1 MAEQDA
7 LLEPPPRRIQFPPQA
22 AGPAS
27 GMAAG
32 PGLPGYA
39 ELHCLSNFSFLRGAS
54 SPAELVQRAK
64 ALGYQA
70 LALTD
75 DCSVAGAVRAFEA
88 ARDCGMALIHG
99 SEFAWGPLRVVAL
112 ARDLNGWGNLCEFI
126 SAARSRADKGQYL
139 VDADSPWQLLREG
152 CECIIVPQRA
162 QLPAGDVAAMA
173 QAVQE
178 ALAQL
183 GSHCWLGVEL
193 LLAPD
198 DSLWLQSL
206 QDVAGR
212 MGLSC
217 VACGDVHMHA
227 RSRKPLQDL
236 VTALRLGCT
245 VAECGFEL
253 HPNAERHLRS
263 RLRLGGI
270 YPRAMLDATVQIAAR
285 CDFTLSE
292 ISYHYP
298 QESVLPGMDARQ
310 TLAWHTWQGAAGRYP
325 QGIPERVARQ
335 LKEELELIAECR
347 YEMYFLT
354 VHDIV
359 RYARSEGILCQ
370 GRGSAAN
377 SAVCYC
383 LGITAVDPTKTTLL
397 MARFISRERSEPP
410 DIDVDF
416 EHSRREIVIQYIYEK
431 YGRDRAA
438 LTAVVSCWRT
448 RGALRDAGKALG
460 VDAVL
465 IDAMARQ
472 HHWFSDAEDQAAEPG
487 PEQEDGPE
495 PEPLDPVL
503 GWVRSKLLRLARLR
517 ERLGD
522 ECPQLSPQRARL
534 WLELALQL
542 RDSPRHL
549 SQHVGGFVLTHGPL
563 TRLVPVEPAA
573 MEGRSVIQWDKDDL
587 DTMDLL
593 KVDVLALGM
602 LTVLRGSLDARAA
615 LRGPRWELADIPQ
628 DDCATY
634 DMICRA
640 DTVGTFQIESRAQM
654 SMLPRLR
661 PRVFYDLV
669 VEVAIVRPGPI
680 QGGMVHPYLQARER
694 QRQGDALVLEKPAL
708 KEALARTLGVPIFQ
722 EQVMQIAMIAAG
734 FSAGEAD
741 ELRRSMAAW
750 RRKGGVHR
758 FERQLIDGMLAN
770 GYSAEFAQAIFRQM
784 LGFGEYGFPESHAYS
799 FAMLA
804 YASAWL
810 KRHEPACFLM
820 ALLNAQPM
828 GFYTPSQ
835 LIQDARRH
843 GVRVL
848 PVDVRHSDWDC
859 TLEAPHERIAGVEL
873 PQPAVRLGLRMVAQL
888 SEKAG
893 ERVVQARTEAAF
905 KSTEDLALRAW
916 LQRAELQAL
925 AAADALQGLSGHRRQ
940 QMWDAAALLAPPP
953 LFAGVPVHEAPVQ
966 LAAAPEGEEILFDYA
981 ATGLSLRRHPLA
993 LLRDRLRR
1001 HGLRTALELRDTLP
1015 GMRVRACGIVTVRQ
1029 RPPTAK
1035 GTVFITLED
1044 ETGTVNLVVWP
1055 DTVTRWGEPLLG
1067 SRLLAVEGVWQS
1079 SAEWGGRQAPGTPQ
1093 EGPQPED
1100 LPAVRHLIVQ
1110 RARDMSRWLG
1120 RLGGSGVASRNFH

>member
-1 MAEQDA
+1 
-7 LLEPPPRRIQFPPQA
+7 
-22 AGPAS
+22 
-27 GMAAG
+27 
-32 PGLPGYA
+32 
-39 ELHCLSNFSFLRGAS
+39 
-54 SPAELVQRAK
+54 
-64 ALGYQA
+64 
-70 LALTD
+70 
-75 DCSVAGAVRAFEA
+75 
-88 ARDCGMALIHG
+88 
-99 SEFAWGPLRVVAL
+99 
-112 ARDLNGWGNLCEFI
+112 
-126 SAARSRADKGQYL
+126 
-139 VDADSPWQLLREG
+139 
-152 CECIIVPQRA
+152 
-162 QLPAGDVAAMA
+162 
-173 QAVQE
+173 
-178 ALAQL
+178 
-183 GSHCWLGVEL
+183 
-193 LLAPD
+193 
-198 DSLWLQSL
+198 
-206 QDVAGR
+206 
-212 MGLSC
+212 
-217 VACGDVHMHA
+217 
-227 RSRKPLQDL
+227 
-236 VTALRLGCT
+236 
-245 VAECGFEL
+245 
-253 HPNAERHLRS
+253 
-263 RLRLGGI
+263 
-270 YPRAMLDATVQIAAR
+270 
-285 CDFTLSE
+285 
-292 ISYHYP
+292 
-298 QESVLPGMDARQ
+298 
-310 TLAWHTWQGAAGRYP
+310 
-325 QGIPERVARQ
+325 
-335 LKEELELIAECR
+335 
-347 YEMYFLT
+347 
-354 VHDIV
+354 
-359 RYARSEGILCQ
+359 
-370 GRGSAAN
+370 
-377 SAVCYC
+377 
-383 LGITAVDPTKTTLL
+383 

-416 EHSRREIVIQYIYEK
+416 EHARRETVIQYIYEK

-460 VDAVL
+460 VDAAL

-472 HHWFSDAEDQAAEPG
+472 HHWFSDAEDEAAEP
-487 PEQEDGPE
+487 E
-495 PEPLDPVL
+495 PDDPAL

-522 ECPQLSPQRARL
+522 ACPQLSPRRARL

-549 SQHVGGFVLTHGPL
+549 SQHVGGFVLTEGPL
-563 TRLVPVEPAA
+563 TRLVPVEPAT
-573 MEGRSVIQWDKDDL
+573 MEKRSVIQWDKDDL
-587 DTMDLL
+587 DTMGLL

-615 LRGPRWELADIPQ
+615 LRGVRWELADIPRE
-628 DDCATY
+628 DAATY

-661 PRVFYDLV
+661 PREFYDLV

-708 KEALARTLGVPIFQ
+708 KKALERTLGVPIFQ
-722 EQVMQIAMIAAG
+722 EQVMQIAMIAAD

-770 GYSAEFAQAIFRQM
+770 GYSAKFAQAIFRQM

-859 TLEAPHERIAGVEL
+859 TLEAPHERIASVDL
-873 PQPAVRLGLRMVAQL
+873 PQPAVRLGLCMVAQL
-888 SEKAG
+888 PKASG
-893 ERVVQARTEAAF
+893 ERVAQVRAQAPFT
-905 KSTEDLALRAW
+905 STEDLALRAR

-940 QMWDAAALLAPPP
+940 QMWDAAALQVQPP

-1015 GMRVRACGIVTVRQ
+1015 GLRVRACGIVTVRQ

-1035 GTVFITLED
+1035 GTLFITLED

-1055 DTVTRWGEPLLG
+1055 DTVTRWSEPLLG
-1067 SRLLAVEGVWQS
+1067 ARLLAVEGEWQS
-1079 SAEWGGRQAPGTPQ
+1079 SAGWGRKDEAQ
-1093 EGPQPED
+1093 ESQRGAD
-1100 LPAVRHLIVQ
+1100 LPAVRHLIVR
-1110 RARDMSRWLG
+1110 RARDMSRLLG
-1120 RLGGSGVASRNFH
+1120 RLGGSGLASRNFH

>member
-1 MAEQDA
+1 MAEQDI
-7 LLEPPPRRIQFPPQA
+7 LLEPPPPQLQRLQPPPQA
-22 AGPAS
+22 TGPVS
-27 GMAAG
+27 GMASG

-54 SPAELVQRAK
+54 SPAQLVQRAK

-75 DCSVAGAVRAFEA
+75 ECSVAGAVRAFEA
-88 ARDCGMALIHG
+88 ARDCEMALIHG

-126 SAARSRADKGQYL
+126 SAARARADKGRYL
-139 VDADSPWQLLREG
+139 VDTDSPWHLLREG
-152 CECIIVPQRA
+152 CECIVLPQRA
-162 QLPAGDVAAMA
+162 LLPAGDVPAIA
-173 QAVQE
+173 QAVQ
-178 ALAQL
+178 AAVAQL
-183 GSHCWLGVEL
+183 GPGCWLGVEL

-206 QDVAGR
+206 QDVAGL

-270 YPRAMLDATVQIAAR
+270 YPRAMLDATLQIAAR
-285 CDFTLSE
+285 CDFKLSE

-325 QGIPERVARQ
+325 QGIPESVAKQ
-335 LKEELELIAECR
+335 LKDELELIAECR

-383 LGITAVDPTKTTLL
+383 LGITAVDPNKTTLL

-416 EHSRREIVIQYIYEK
+416 EHARRETVIQYIYEK
-431 YGRDRAA
+431 YGRGRAA

-472 HHWFSDAEDQAAEPG
+472 HHWFSDAEDQAAEP
-487 PEQEDGPE
+487 E
-495 PEPLDPVL
+495 PEPDDPAL

-522 ECPQLSPQRARL
+522 DCPQLSPQRARL

-549 SQHVGGFVLTHGPL
+549 SQHVGGFVLTDGPL

-587 DTMDLL
+587 DTMKLL

-602 LTVLRGSLDARAA
+602 LTVLRGSLHARAA
-615 LRGPRWELADIPQ
+615 LRGPRWELADIPK
-628 DDCATY
+628 DDPATY

-654 SMLPRLR
+654 SMLPRLQ
-661 PRVFYDLV
+661 PREFYDLV

-694 QRQGDALVLEKPAL
+694 RRQGGELVLEKPAL
-708 KEALARTLGVPIFQ
+708 EKALKRTLGVPIFQ
-722 EQVMQIAMIAAG
+722 EQVMQIAMIAAN
-734 FSAGEAD
+734 FSAGDAD

-758 FERQLIDGMLAN
+758 FERPLIDGMLAN

-873 PQPAVRLGLRMVAQL
+873 PQPAVRLGLCMVAQL
-888 SEKAG
+888 PKTSG
-893 ERVVQARTEAAF
+893 ERVAQVRAQAPFR
-905 KSTEDLALRAW
+905 STEDLALRAR

-940 QMWDAAALLAPPP
+940 QMWDAAALQVQPP

-1001 HGLRTALELRDTLP
+1001 HGLRTALELRDTLA

-1067 SRLLAVEGVWQS
+1067 ARLLAVEGIWQS
-1079 SAEWGGRQAPGTPQ
+1079 SSDWGGGKDCGESVPAEQASH
-1093 EGPQPED
+1093 EV
-1100 LPAVRHLIVQ
+1100 PAVRHLIVH

-1120 RLGGSGVASRNFH
+1120 RLGGAGVASRNFH

>member
-70 LALTD
+70 LAMTD
-75 DCSVAGAVRAFEA
+75 ECSVAGAVRAFEA

-981 ATGLSLRRHPLA
+981 ATGLSLRRH
-993 LLRDRLRR
+993 
-1001 HGLRTALELRDTLP
+1001 GLRTALELRDTLP

>member
-75 DCSVAGAVRAFEA
+75 ECSVAGAVRAIEA

-953 LFAGVPVHEAPVQ
+953 LFAGVPVHEAPVH
-966 LAAAPEGEEILFDYA
+966 LAAA
-981 ATGLSLRRHPLA
+981 LA
-993 LLRDRLRR
+993 
-1001 HGLRTALELRDTLP
+1001 

>member
-1 MAEQDA
+1 MAENTAVLAPA
-7 LLEPPPRRIQFPPQA
+7 LQRIQPPPHA
-22 AGPAS
+22 AEPVAGKAPGPS
-27 GMAAG
+27 
-32 PGLPGYA
+32 LPGYA

-75 DCSVAGAVRAFEA
+75 ECSVAGAVRAFEA

-126 SAARSRADKGQYL
+126 SAARARADKGQYL
-139 VDADSPWQLLREG
+139 VDADSPWPLLREG
-152 CECIIVPQRA
+152 CECIVVPQRVLLA
-162 QLPAGDVAAMA
+162 AGDTEAIAE
-173 QAVQE
+173 AVQT
-178 ALAQL
+178 AVDRL
-183 GSHCWLGVEL
+183 GPGCWLGVEL

-206 QDVAGR
+206 QEVAR
-212 MGLSC
+212 RQGLDC

-245 VAECGFEL
+245 VAECGFAL

-270 YPRAMLDATVQIAAR
+270 YPRALLDASLQIAAR
-285 CDFTLSE
+285 CAFQLDA
-292 ISYHYP
+292 ISYRYP

-325 QGIPERVARQ
+325 GGIPEAVRAK
-335 LKEELELIAECR
+335 LDEELALITDCR

-359 RYARSEGILCQ
+359 RFARSEGILCQ

-377 SAVCYC
+377 SVVCFC
-383 LGITAVDPTKTTLL
+383 LGITAVDPTRQTLL
-397 MARFISRERSEPP
+397 IERFISRERSEPP

-416 EHSRREIVIQYIYEK
+416 EHSRREIVIQYIYAK

-460 VDAVL
+460 VEALL

-472 HHWFSDAEDQAAEPG
+472 HHWFSDAEDGVAEASS
-487 PEQEDGPE
+487 EPE
-495 PEPLDPVL
+495 PESLNPAL

-522 ECPQLSPQRARL
+522 ECPHLSPQRARL

-549 SQHVGGFVLTHGPL
+549 SQHVGGFVLTDGPL

-573 MEGRSVIQWDKDDL
+573 MPGRSVIQWDKDDL
-587 DTMDLL
+587 DTMGLL

-602 LTVLRGSLDARAA
+602 LTVLRRSLDARAA
-615 LRGPRWELADIPQ
+615 LRGQRWELADIPKE
-628 DDCATY
+628 DGATY

-654 SMLPRLR
+654 SMLPRLQ
-661 PRVFYDLV
+661 PREFYDLV

-694 QRQGDALVLEKPAL
+694 KKQGGELVLEKPAL
-708 KEALARTLGVPIFQ
+708 KTALERTLGVPIFQ

-734 FSAGEAD
+734 FTAGQAD

-758 FERQLIDGMLAN
+758 FERPLIDGMLAN
-770 GYSAEFAQAIFRQM
+770 DYSPEFAQAIFRQM

-799 FAMLA
+799 FALLA

-859 TLEAPHERIAGVEL
+859 TLQAPHQHMAGVEL

-888 SEKAG
+888 SQKAG
-893 ERVVQARTEAAF
+893 ERVVQARAEAEF
-905 KSTEDLALRAW
+905 KSSEDLALRAW
-916 LQRAELQAL
+916 LPRAEMQAL

-940 QMWDAAALLAPPP
+940 QMWDAAALLVPPP
-953 LFAGVPVHEAPVQ
+953 LFAGVPVHEAPVA
-966 LAAAPEGEEILFDYA
+966 LDAAPEGEEILFDYA

-993 LLRDRLRR
+993 LLRERLRR
-1001 HGLRTALELRDTLP
+1001 HGLRTALELRGTLA

-1035 GTVFITLED
+1035 GTLFITLED

-1055 DTVTRWGEPLLG
+1055 DTVTRWSEPLLG
-1067 SRLLAVEGVWQS
+1067 ARLLAVEGVWQS
-1079 SAEWGGRQAPGTPQ
+1079 SADWGGGGKNGPGGTQ
-1093 EGPQPED
+1093 DTD
-1100 LPAVRHLIVQ
+1100 LPAVRHLIVR
-1110 RARDMSRWLG
+1110 RAKDLSRLLG
-1120 RLGGSGVASRNFH
+1120 RLGGSGLASRNFH

>member
-70 LALTD
+70 LALT
-75 DCSVAGAVRAFEA
+75 AVRAFEA

-966 LAAAPEGEEILFDYA
+966 LAAAPEGEPA
-981 ATGLSLRRHPLA
+981 ASSPCASAHPRPRARSSSRWRMRRARSTSWSGPI
-993 LLRDRLRR
+993 RS
-1001 HGLRTALELRDTLP
+1001 
-1015 GMRVRACGIVTVRQ
+1015 RAGASPCWAPACWRW
-1029 RPPTAK
+1029 K
-1035 GTVFITLED
+1035 GS
-1044 ETGTVNLVVWP
+1044 GKAAPN
-1055 DTVTRWGEPLLG
+1055 GE
-1067 SRLLAVEGVWQS
+1067 
-1079 SAEWGGRQAPGTPQ
+1079 GGRRQA
-1093 EGPQPED
+1093 
-1100 LPAVRHLIVQ
+1100 RRR
-1110 RARDMSRWLG
+1110 RARSPRTCLPC
-1120 RLGGSGVASRNFH
+1120 AT

>member
-1 MAEQDA
+1 M
-7 LLEPPPRRIQFPPQA
+7 PA
-22 AGPAS
+22 AGQAP
-27 GMAAG
+27 G
-32 PGLPGYA
+32 PRLPGYA

-54 SPAELVQRAK
+54 SPAELVGRAK
-64 ALGYQA
+64 ALGYRA

-75 DCSVAGAVRAFEA
+75 ECSVAGAVRAFEA

-112 ARDLNGWGNLCEFI
+112 ARDLHGWGNLCEFI
-126 SAARSRADKGQYL
+126 SAARGRADKGDYR
-139 VDADSPWQLLREG
+139 VDADSPWHLLREG
-152 CECIIVPQRA
+152 CECIVLPQRTL
-162 QLPAGDVAAMA
+162 LPAGDTVAIAE
-173 QAVQE
+173 AVQ
-178 ALAQL
+178 AGVRQL
-183 GSHCWLGVEL
+183 GPGCWLGVEL

-206 QDVAGR
+206 EAVGR
-212 MGLSC
+212 QLGLDC

-236 VTALRLGCT
+236 VTALRLGRT
-245 VAECGFEL
+245 VAECGYAL

-263 RLRLGGI
+263 RLRLVGI
-270 YPRAMLDATVQIAAR
+270 YPRAMLDATLQIAAR
-285 CDFTLSE
+285 CHFELGE
-292 ISYHYP
+292 ISYRYP
-298 QESVLPGMDARQ
+298 LESVLPGMDARQ

-325 QGIPERVARQ
+325 EGVPEKVAGQ
-335 LKEELELIAECR
+335 LREELQLIAECR

-359 RYARSEGILCQ
+359 RYARSQGILCQ

-383 LGITAVDPTKTTLL
+383 LGITAVDPDKTTLL

-416 EHSRREIVIQYIYEK
+416 EHARRETVIQYIYEK

-460 VDAVL
+460 VDAAL
-465 IDAMARQ
+465 IDALARQ
-472 HHWFSDAEDQAAEPG
+472 HHWFSDAEDAAAEDEATDSAATDGAATDGAAADDAAAGGAAAG
-487 PEQEDGPE
+487 PETGP
-495 PEPLDPVL
+495 PDPAP
-503 GWVRSKLLRLARLR
+503 GWVRSKLLRLDRLR

-549 SQHVGGFVLTHGPL
+549 SQHVGGFVLTDGPL

-587 DTMDLL
+587 DTMKLL

-615 LRGPRWELADIPQ
+615 LRGPRWELADIPRE
-628 DDCATY
+628 DAATY

-654 SMLPRLR
+654 SMLPRLQ
-661 PRVFYDLV
+661 PREFYDLV

-694 QRQGDALVLEKPAL
+694 KKRGGKLVLAKPELEKAL
-708 KEALARTLGVPIFQ
+708 DRTLGVPIFQ

-734 FSAGEAD
+734 FSGGLAD

-750 RRKGGVHR
+750 KRKGGVHR
-758 FERQLIDGMLAN
+758 FERPLIDGMVAR
-770 GYSAEFAQAIFRQM
+770 GYEPAFAHSIFRQM
-784 LGFGEYGFPESHAYS
+784 QGFGEYGFPESHAYS

-859 TLEAPHERIAGVEL
+859 TLEAPHERMAGVEL
-873 PQPAVRLGLRMVAQL
+873 PQPAVRLGLCMVAQL
-888 SEKAG
+888 SRKSG
-893 ERVVQARTEAAF
+893 ERVARARAEAAF
-905 KSTEDLALRAW
+905 RSTEDLALRAQ
-916 LQRAELQAL
+916 LQRAEVQAL

-940 QMWDAAALLAPPP
+940 QMWDAAALLVPPP
-953 LFAGVPVHEAPVQ
+953 LFAGVPVHEAPVR
-966 LAAAPEGEEILFDYA
+966 LDAAPEGEEILFDYA

-993 LLRDRLRR
+993 LLRERLRR

-1035 GTVFITLED
+1035 GTIFITLED

-1067 SRLLAVEGVWQS
+1067 ARLLAVEGEWQS
-1079 SAEWGGRQAPGTPQ
+1079 SADWGSRPDDGPAPA
-1093 EGPQPED
+1093 D
-1100 LPAVRHLIVQ
+1100 MPAVRHLIVR

-1120 RLGGSGVASRNFH
+1120 RLGGQGLSSRNFH

>member
-75 DCSVAGAVRAFEA
+75 ECSVAGAVRAFEA

-966 LAAAPEGEEILFDYA
+966 LAAAPEGVEILCDYA
-981 ATGLSLRRHPLA
+981 ARHA
-993 LLRDRLRR
+993 RARLRHR
-1001 HGLRTALELRDTLP
+1001 HRAPAPTHGQGHGLHHA
-1015 GMRVRACGIVTVRQ
+1015 
-1029 RPPTAK
+1029 
-1035 GTVFITLED
+1035 
-1044 ETGTVNLVVWP
+1044 
-1055 DTVTRWGEPLLG
+1055 
-1067 SRLLAVEGVWQS
+1067 
-1079 SAEWGGRQAPGTPQ
+1079 GG
-1093 EGPQPED
+1093 
-1100 LPAVRHLIVQ
+1100 
-1110 RARDMSRWLG
+1110 
-1120 RLGGSGVASRNFH
+1120 

>member
-75 DCSVAGAVRAFEA
+75 AVRAFEA

-953 LFAGVPVHEAPVQ
+953 LFAGVPVH
-966 LAAAPEGEEILFDYA
+966 
-981 ATGLSLRRHPLA
+981 
-993 LLRDRLRR
+993 
-1001 HGLRTALELRDTLP
+1001 
-1015 GMRVRACGIVTVRQ
+1015 ACGIVTVRQ

>member
-1 MAEQDA
+1 
-7 LLEPPPRRIQFPPQA
+7 
-22 AGPAS
+22 
-27 GMAAG
+27 
-32 PGLPGYA
+32 
-39 ELHCLSNFSFLRGAS
+39 
-54 SPAELVQRAK
+54 
-64 ALGYQA
+64 
-70 LALTD
+70 
-75 DCSVAGAVRAFEA
+75 VAGAVRAFEA

-966 LAAAPEGEEILFDYA
+966 LAAAPEGEDILCDYA
-981 ATGLSLRRHPLA
+981 ATGLS
-993 LLRDRLRR
+993 LRR

>member
-75 DCSVAGAVRAFEA
+75 DGAVAGAVRAFEA

-966 LAAAPEGEEILFDYA
+966 LAAAPEGEEILVDYA

-993 LLRDRLRR
+993 LLRAR
-1001 HGLRTALELRDTLP
+1001 
-1015 GMRVRACGIVTVRQ
+1015 GIVTVRQ

>member
-75 DCSVAGAVRAFEA
+75 ESSEAGAVRAFEA

-966 LAAAPEGEEILFDYA
+966 LAAAPEG
-981 ATGLSLRRHPLA
+981 
-993 LLRDRLRR
+993 DRLRR
-1001 HGLRTALELRDTLP
+1001 HGLRTSLELRDTLP

>member
-1 MAEQDA
+1 
-7 LLEPPPRRIQFPPQA
+7 
-22 AGPAS
+22 
-27 GMAAG
+27 
-32 PGLPGYA
+32 
-39 ELHCLSNFSFLRGAS
+39 
-54 SPAELVQRAK
+54 
-64 ALGYQA
+64 
-70 LALTD
+70 
-75 DCSVAGAVRAFEA
+75 VRAFEA

-953 LFAGVPVHEAPVQ
+953 LFAGVPVHEAPAPPR
-966 LAAAPEGEEILFDYA
+966 AALGAGA
-981 ATGLSLRRHPLA
+981 ARHA
-993 LLRDRLRR
+993 AGHARARLRHR
-1001 HGLRTALELRDTLP
+1001 HRAPAPTHGQGHGLHHA
-1015 GMRVRACGIVTVRQ
+1015 
-1029 RPPTAK
+1029 
-1035 GTVFITLED
+1035 
-1044 ETGTVNLVVWP
+1044 
-1055 DTVTRWGEPLLG
+1055 
-1067 SRLLAVEGVWQS
+1067 
-1079 SAEWGGRQAPGTPQ
+1079 GG
-1093 EGPQPED
+1093 
-1100 LPAVRHLIVQ
+1100 
-1110 RARDMSRWLG
+1110 
-1120 RLGGSGVASRNFH
+1120 